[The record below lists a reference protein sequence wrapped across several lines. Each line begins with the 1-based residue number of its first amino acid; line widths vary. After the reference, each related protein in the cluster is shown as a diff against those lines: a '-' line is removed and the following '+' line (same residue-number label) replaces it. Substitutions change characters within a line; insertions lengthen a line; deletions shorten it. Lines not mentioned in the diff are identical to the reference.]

1 MSTSSSLSQLTT
13 LTHPF
18 TSAIASQ
25 PAEEAIRPKMKL
37 KLSAAKPADSNAP
50 PSVPPTPAAAT
61 PSTGGFKL
69 KIKNSQPPTPQN
81 ESTPSQPPRPPQSA
95 IPAAIPKK
103 IKKPKQPTDDASKKR
118 SAQDDISPAPKRP
131 TINTQLPPKKKFSL
145 KLSSGGNQESAAST
159 PTSARIKL
167 SAGARKQSFG
177 PKSISI
183 VSRKYVPKRPVG
195 VGYDSEA
202 SDAEDDPAIEHQWI
216 LRMEPGPDC
225 EYLRE
230 AIANKTLG
238 EKPEAGGAYVN
249 LKFLDKDLR
258 RALVTVNK
266 TNYAAV
272 MVDLPT
278 IVEGMKSWDKRGWW
292 KVADICQMLLVL
304 GTTDSETTAKNHPL
318 PREVNKSTF
327 AYAHGLTPPMHWVRK
342 RRFRQ
347 RASYKSVEHVDD
359 EVERLIKADELVE
372 KAGGTV
378 TYNIIDHDA
387 PDPQAQGDQEEYY
400 DEDEPADY
408 RTTVE
413 DAFGQAYT
421 TEPMQEEDDDEDLEG
436 MLGAALFDED
446 MADAP
451 PLPAAD
457 AAAEMGAVQTA
468 MTEAEPETE
477 APTPAASAETP
488 APAQE
493 GSSDEDDDSEESDE
507 DEDEGPDTIDE
518 ELVAEQAVQAQV
530 REEIEDLEKEVANAR
545 ANVERSMN
553 PMLRQ
558 RNINKLQS
566 LESELAMKR
575 RNFGMEVDEDDEDNG
590 E

>member
-1 MSTSSSLSQLTT
+1 
-13 LTHPF
+13 
-18 TSAIASQ
+18 
-25 PAEEAIRPKMKL
+25 MKL
-37 KLSAAKPADSNAP
+37 KLSAKPADPNAP

-61 PSTGGFKL
+61 PSTGGGFKF

-81 ESTPSQPPRPPQSA
+81 ESTPSQLPQPPQPTPS
-95 IPAAIPKK
+95 AIPKK
-103 IKKPKQPTDDASKKR
+103 IKKPKAPTDDATKKR

-131 TINTQLPPKKKFSL
+131 SINTAPKKRFSL
-145 KLSSGGNQESAAST
+145 KLNTGNAGGQESASST
-159 PTSARIKL
+159 PTRLKL
-167 SAGARKQSFG
+167 SARKQSIG

-202 SDAEDDPAIEHQWI
+202 SDAEEDPAVEQQWV

-225 EYLRE
+225 DYLRE
-230 AIANKTLG
+230 AITNKTLG
-238 EKPEAGGAYVN
+238 EKPDSGGAYVN
-249 LKFLDKDLR
+249 IKFLDKDLR
-258 RALVTVNK
+258 RAIVTVNK

-272 MVDLPT
+272 MVDLPC
-278 IVEGMKSWDKRGWW
+278 IIEGMKSWDKRGWW

-304 GTTDSETTAKNHPL
+304 GPTEGETTAKYAPL
-318 PREVNKSTF
+318 PREVDKNTF

-372 KAGGTV
+372 KSGGSV
-378 TYNIIDHDA
+378 RYDIVDNDA
-387 PDPQAQGDQEEYY
+387 PDAQAQGDQDMDYY
-400 DEDEPADY
+400 DDEDPADY
-408 RTTVE
+408 RTTTE

-421 TEPMQEEDDDEDLEG
+421 TEPMQEEEDDEDLEG

-451 PLPAAD
+451 LLPPAD
-457 AAAEMGAVQTA
+457 AAAELSAVQATMA
-468 MTEAEPETE
+468 EAEPETE

-488 APAQE
+488 AAAQE
-493 GSSDEDDDSEESDE
+493 ASSDEDDDSEESDE
-507 DEDEGPDTIDE
+507 DDDEGPDTIDE
-518 ELVAEQAVQAQV
+518 EMVAEQAVQAQV

-575 RNFGMEVDEDDEDNG
+575 RNFGMEVDDEDNG

>member
-1 MSTSSSLSQLTT
+1 MQLSDTVT
-13 LTHPF
+13 LKQHK
-18 TSAIASQ
+18 IASQ
-25 PAEEAIRPKMKL
+25 SAGGAVDPTMKL
-37 KLSAAKPADSNAP
+37 KLSTKPVDPNAP
-50 PSVPPTPAAAT
+50 SSVPPTPSAAT

-81 ESTPSQPPRPPQSA
+81 ESTPSQPPRTDQSVITA
-95 IPAAIPKK
+95 LPRK
-103 IKKPKQPTDDASKKR
+103 IKKPKQPADDATKKR

-131 TINTQLPPKKKFSL
+131 TINTQLPAKKRFSI
-145 KLSSGGNQESAAST
+145 KLGSGGGATLESASST

-167 SAGARKQSFG
+167 SASARKQSAG

-202 SDAEDDPAIEHQWI
+202 SDAEDDPAIEQQWV

-225 EYLRE
+225 DYLRE
-230 AIANKTLG
+230 AITNKTLG
-238 EKPEAGGAYVN
+238 EKPDAGGAYVN
-249 LKFLDKDLR
+249 IKFLDKDLR
-258 RALVTVNK
+258 RAMVTVNK

-272 MVDLPT
+272 MVDLPC
-278 IVEGMKSWDKRGWW
+278 IIEGMKSWDKRGWW

-304 GTTDSETTAKNHPL
+304 GPTEGETTAKYAPL
-318 PREVNKSTF
+318 PREVDKNTF

-359 EVERLIKADELVE
+359 EVERLIKADELCE
-372 KAGGTV
+372 KSGGTV
-378 TYNIIDHDA
+378 KYDIVDNDA
-387 PDPQAQGDQEEYY
+387 PDPQDQGDQDMDYY
-400 DEDEPADY
+400 DDDDPTDY
-408 RTTVE
+408 RTTTE
-413 DAFGQAYT
+413 DAYGQAYT
-421 TEPMQEEDDDEDLEG
+421 TEPMQEEEDDEDLEG

-446 MADAP
+446 MTDAP
-451 PLPAAD
+451 PLPPAD
-457 AAAEMGAVQTA
+457 AAASMSAVQTTMA
-468 MTEAEPETE
+468 EAEPETE

-488 APAQE
+488 APAQDA
-493 GSSDEDDDSEESDE
+493 SSDEDDDSEESDE
-507 DEDEGPDTIDE
+507 DEDEGPDAIDE
-518 ELVAEQAVQAQV
+518 EMVAEQAVQAQV
-530 REEIEDLEKEVANAR
+530 REEIEDLEREVANAR

-575 RNFGMEVDEDDEDNG
+575 RNFGMEVDDDEDNA

>member
-1 MSTSSSLSQLTT
+1 
-13 LTHPF
+13 
-18 TSAIASQ
+18 
-25 PAEEAIRPKMKL
+25 MKL
-37 KLSAAKPADSNAP
+37 KLSAKPADPNAP

-61 PSTGGFKL
+61 PSTGGGFKF

-81 ESTPSQPPRPPQSA
+81 ESTPSQPPRPPQPALSA
-95 IPAAIPKK
+95 VPKK
-103 IKKPKQPTDDASKKR
+103 IKKPKGSTDDATKKR
-118 SAQDDISPAPKRP
+118 PAQDDISPAPKRP
-131 TINTQLPPKKKFSL
+131 TVNTQVPPKKRFS
-145 KLSSGGNQESAAST
+145 
-159 PTSARIKL
+159 IKL
-167 SAGARKQSFG
+167 SGSAGGKESATTTPTRLKLNARKQSAG

-202 SDAEDDPAIEHQWI
+202 SDAEDDPAIEQQWV

-225 EYLRE
+225 DYLRE
-230 AIANKTLG
+230 AITNKTLG
-238 EKPEAGGAYVN
+238 EKPETGGAYVN
-249 LKFLDKDLR
+249 IKFLDKDLR
-258 RALVTVNK
+258 RAIVTVNK

-272 MVDLPT
+272 MVDLPC
-278 IVEGMKSWDKRGWW
+278 IIEGMKSWDKRGWW

-304 GTTDSETTAKNHPL
+304 GPTEGETTAKYAPL
-318 PREVNKSTF
+318 PREVDKNTF

-372 KAGGTV
+372 KSGGTV
-378 TYNIIDHDA
+378 KYDIVDTDA
-387 PDPQAQGDQEEYY
+387 MDQQTQGDQDMDYY
-400 DEDEPADY
+400 DEEEPADY
-408 RTTVE
+408 RTTTE

-421 TEPMQEEDDDEDLEG
+421 TEPMQEEEEEEDEDLEG

-451 PLPAAD
+451 PLPPAD
-457 AAAEMGAVQTA
+457 AAAEMSAVQTA
-468 MTEAEPETE
+468 MAEAEPETE

-493 GSSDEDDDSEESDE
+493 ASSDEDDDSEESDE
-507 DEDEGPDTIDE
+507 DDDEGPDTIDE
-518 ELVAEQAVQAQV
+518 EMVAEQAVQAQV

-545 ANVERSMN
+545 VNVERSMN

-575 RNFGMEVDEDDEDNG
+575 RNFGMEVDDEDN
-590 E
+590 EE

>member
-1 MSTSSSLSQLTT
+1 
-13 LTHPF
+13 
-18 TSAIASQ
+18 
-25 PAEEAIRPKMKL
+25 MKL
-37 KLSAAKPADSNAP
+37 KLSAKPADPNAP
-50 PSVPPTPAAAT
+50 PSAPPTPAVAT
-61 PSTGGFKL
+61 PSTGGGFKF

-81 ESTPSQPPRPPQSA
+81 EATPSQLPRPAQPTASA
-95 IPAAIPKK
+95 LPKK
-103 IKKPKQPTDDASKKR
+103 IKKPKQPTDDATKKR

-131 TINTQLPPKKKFSL
+131 TINTQVAPKKKFSI
-145 KLSSGGNQESAAST
+145 KLGGGSAGGQDSASST
-159 PTSARIKL
+159 PTRLKL
-167 SAGARKQSFG
+167 NARKQSLG

-202 SDAEDDPAIEHQWI
+202 SDAEDDPAVEQQWV
-216 LRMEPGPDC
+216 LRMAPGPDC
-225 EYLRE
+225 DYLRE
-230 AIANKTLG
+230 AITNKTLG
-238 EKPEAGGAYVN
+238 EKAEQGGAYVN
-249 LKFLDKDLR
+249 IKFLDKDLR
-258 RALVTVNK
+258 RAIVTVNK

-272 MVDLPT
+272 MVDLPC
-278 IVEGMKSWDKRGWW
+278 IIEGMKSWDKRGWW

-304 GTTDSETTAKNHPL
+304 GPTEGETTAKYAPL
-318 PREVNKSTF
+318 PREVDKNTF

-372 KAGGTV
+372 KSGGKV
-378 TYNIIDHDA
+378 TYDIVDNDA
-387 PDPQAQGDQEEYY
+387 PDSAAPGDQDMDYY
-400 DEDEPADY
+400 DDEDPADY
-408 RTTVE
+408 RTTTE
-413 DAFGQAYT
+413 DAYGQAYT
-421 TEPMQEEDDDEDLEG
+421 AEPMQEEEDDEDLEG

-451 PLPAAD
+451 PLPPAD
-457 AAAEMGAVQTA
+457 AAAELSAVQTTMA
-468 MTEAEPETE
+468 EAEPETE

-488 APAQE
+488 AAAQE
-493 GSSDEDDDSEESDE
+493 ASSDEDDDSEESDE

-518 ELVAEQAVQAQV
+518 EAVAEQAVQAQV

-558 RNINKLQS
+558 RNLNKLQS

-575 RNFGMEVDEDDEDNG
+575 RNFGMEVDDEDN
-590 E
+590 EE